1 MSPYDARTEELLDVL
16 RRYRGKRLFV
26 AVLGSPDPDGLASAW
41 ALKLLAREAGATMDI
56 LTFEVVSRPDNV
68 AFVQQLA
75 IPFRQVTQQLPRMG
89 YEAYAVV
96 DRQNARLPVPVRRT
110 LPMIIHID
118 HHVPVPT
125 GAIFSQQEPAFGSTC
140 SVMAFHFAHLV
151 RTARLDPNEACR
163 VATALM
169 HGIRTDTGDFVT
181 CGTVDFQ
188 AASLLA
194 PLVSSELSRTIVNM
208 PLGRAFLDTLTTA
221 LPTVTQ
227 RDGFLIAFAGK
238 VGRRARDTIGQTAD
252 FLSRTEGTRTVVVFG
267 LVNGSYVGS
276 LRSSSPTFDPYD
288 FLDEALSDRLGFPVD
303 CGGRAFAGG
312 FQVPL
317 SAMPGPDEESSR
329 RILIDAILDTWSR
342 RETTLRRRLRHASRA
357 PAKDSP
363 R

>member
-1 MSPYDARTEELLDVL
+1 MDAFDARTEELLDVL
-16 RRYRGKRLFV
+16 RRYQGRRLFV

-41 ALKLLAREAGATMDI
+41 ALKLLAREAGATLDI

-68 AFVQQLA
+68 AFVQQLG
-75 IPFRQVTQQLPRMG
+75 IPFRQVTRQLPRLG
-89 YEAYAVV
+89 YAAYAVV
-96 DRQNARLPVPVRRT
+96 DRQNGHLPVPVRRG

-125 GAIFSQQEPAFGSTC
+125 GAQFSQQEPGFGSTC
-140 SVMAFHFAHLV
+140 AIMAYHFATLF
-151 RTARLDPNEACR
+151 RTGHVDPNEACR

-181 CGTVDFQ
+181 CGALDFR

-194 PLVSSELSRTIVNM
+194 PLVSTELSRSIVNM
-208 PLGRAFLDTLTTA
+208 PLGRTFLDTLTVA
-221 LPTVTQ
+221 LPTVLT
-227 RDGFLIAFAGK
+227 RDGLTIAYAGK

-252 FLSRTEGTRTVVVFG
+252 FLIRTEGTRTVVVFG

-276 LRSSSPTFDPYD
+276 LRTSSPTFDPYD
-288 FLDEALSDRLGFPVD
+288 FLDDALSDRLGFPVD

-317 SAMPGPDEESSR
+317 ASMPGDDEEASR
-329 RILIDAILDTWSR
+329 AILIDAILDTWNR
-342 RETTLRRRLRHASRA
+342 RETALRRLSRRG
-357 PAKDSP
+357 P
-363 R
+363 RGARPGR